1 MPATLETAKF
11 DLTRDVWP
19 LHFPLGTVRK
29 NRASS
34 PEHGLLFVGKAWQ
47 NSFNRAKSLGDWGFS
62 RLRCTKFAS
71 KSEIS
76 LNFARNTSKPNMHSA
91 VCWLLFARIL
101 QIKCFTRMIRTLGPL
116 HHSSEGLRH
125 FYHIRSHPH
134 KRPSSKDMI
143 FSISK
148 LSLPSTSASMSFEN
162 TLQFLLLDGFLSAL
176 TFS

>member
-19 LHFPLGTVRK
+19 LHFPPGTVRK
-29 NRASS
+29 SWASS

-62 RLRCTKFAS
+62 RLRCAKFAS

-91 VCWLLFARIL
+91 VCWLLFARICKL
-101 QIKCFTRMIRTLGPL
+101 NVSQEWYALWGHFIIHLKGWDTFTTSGHTPTNARPAKTW
-116 HHSSEGLRH
+116 SSAFPSYLCPAH
-125 FYHIRSHPH
+125 
-134 KRPSSKDMI
+134 RPEWALKTPCSSYC
-143 FSISK
+143 
-148 LSLPSTSASMSFEN
+148 
-162 TLQFLLLDGFLSAL
+162 
-176 TFS
+176 